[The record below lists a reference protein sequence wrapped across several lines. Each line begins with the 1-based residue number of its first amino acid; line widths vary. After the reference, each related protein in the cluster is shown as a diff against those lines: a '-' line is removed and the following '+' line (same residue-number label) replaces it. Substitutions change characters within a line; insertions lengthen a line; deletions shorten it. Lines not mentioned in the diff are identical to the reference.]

1 MAGFFFEWL
10 PQGAISRNFLSHRPV
25 FLNRLNADQVM
36 NHPTSFRALSKLA
49 AGLMVALLF
58 CNSPL
63 LSAQQG
69 SAPRLGGINRPNPA
83 ASRQALR
90 GATASTYGVGHNP
103 LRNSNRAG
111 IIGELG
117 GSQNTE
123 TAVLKALN
131 WFTRTQ
137 KEDGHWAETQSNVAH
152 TGLAILCYLSYGI
165 KPDGETPN
173 ARALAKGLAWLVK
186 QVPEDGNMRDGG
198 RMYGQAIGTLA
209 LGEAAGITHRED
221 YYQPLERAVNFLCKA
236 QNPKSGGWRY
246 QPYPALKDAG
256 DLSVT
261 GWVIMALRSA
271 EMAGVQVP
279 QDTLKSARTYL
290 DLVAAGTHKGLYGYK
305 QATPKLSMT
314 SVGMYCQQ
322 LFGAKPVEVR
332 QIDSAKYLALHL
344 PAESQKDY
352 YYWYYG
358 CLSMFLHG
366 GDGGDG
372 AVYWEKWNKKMVPLF
387 LKKQQTNGS
396 WKAEGRRAKREGTT
410 VTTAWATLSL
420 TVYYRYLP
428 ITHGYTRLNT
438 GPQSQSLIPN
448 PNNR

>member
-1 MAGFFFEWL
+1 MKHYNSIPLHRTLPVVAVGLLLAGIFS
-10 PQGAISRNFLSHRPV
+10 A
-25 FLNRLNADQVM
+25 
-36 NHPTSFRALSKLA
+36 PT
-49 AGLMVALLF
+49 
-58 CNSPL
+58 

-69 SAPRLGGINRPNPA
+69 GNPRRGGGTLQPNGTT
-83 ASRQALR
+83 SRQALR
-90 GATASTYGVGHNP
+90 GASASTYGLGHNP
-103 LRNSNRAG
+103 LRNANRAG

-117 GSQNTE
+117 GSSRTE
-123 TAVLKALN
+123 GAVAKALL

-137 KEDGHWAETQSNVAH
+137 KEDGRWSEKQSDVAH
-152 TGLAILCYLSYGI
+152 TGLAILCYFSYGI
-165 KPDGETPN
+165 KPDGQSEN
-173 ARALAKGLAWLVK
+173 AKALAKGLAWLIK

-209 LGEAAGITHRED
+209 LGEAAGITRRED
-221 YYQPLERAVNFLCKA
+221 YYKPLERAVKFLCKA

-246 QPYPALKDAG
+246 QPHPSLQHAG

-271 EMAGVQVP
+271 EMAGVLVP
-279 QDTLKSARTYL
+279 QDNLKSARAFL
-290 DLVAAGTHKGLYGYK
+290 DTVGTGAHKGLYGYK

-332 QIDSAKYLALHL
+332 QTDSAKFLALHL
-344 PAESQKDY
+344 PVEGQKDY

-366 GDGGDG
+366 GNGGVG
-372 AVYWEKWNKKMVPLF
+372 EEHWKKWNAKMVPLF
-387 LKKQQTNGS
+387 LKKQQSNGT
-396 WKAEGRRAKREGTT
+396 WKAEGRRAKKEGTT
-410 VTTAWATLSL
+410 ITTAWATLSL

-428 ITHGYTRLNT
+428 ITHGFTRLNT
-438 GPQSQSLIPN
+438 GPQGGSVIPN
-448 PNNR
+448 PPSGQ

>member
-1 MAGFFFEWL
+1 MKFFNPIISHRALPVVAIGLLLAGFIF
-10 PQGAISRNFLSHRPV
+10 A
-25 FLNRLNADQVM
+25 
-36 NHPTSFRALSKLA
+36 PT
-49 AGLMVALLF
+49 
-58 CNSPL
+58 

-69 SAPRLGGINRPNPA
+69 GTPRPTGSTIQPNGST
-83 ASRQALR
+83 SRQALR
-90 GATASTYGVGHNP
+90 GANASTYGLRHNP
-103 LRNSNRAG
+103 IRNTNRAG

-117 GSQNTE
+117 GSTNTE
-123 TAVLKALN
+123 KAVAKALL

-137 KEDGHWAETQSNVAH
+137 KEDGRWSEKQSDVAH
-152 TGLAILCYLSYGI
+152 TGLAILCYFSYGI
-165 KPDGETPN
+165 KPDGESEN
-173 ARALAKGLAWLVK
+173 AKALAKGLAWLIK

-221 YYQPLERAVNFLCKA
+221 YFQPLERAVKFLCKA
-236 QNPKSGGWRY
+236 QNPRSGGWRY
-246 QPYPALKDAG
+246 QPHPSLQHAG

-279 QDTLKSARTYL
+279 QKNLKSARAYL
-290 DLVAAGTHKGLYGYK
+290 NTVATGAHKGLYGYT

-322 LFGAKPVEVR
+322 LFGSKPGEAR
-332 QIDSAKYLALHL
+332 QIDSAKFLALHL
-344 PAESQKDY
+344 PVERQKNY

-366 GDGGDG
+366 GDGGVG
-372 AVYWEKWNKKMVPLF
+372 EAHWKQWNAKMVPLF
-387 LKKQQTNGS
+387 LKKQQSNGT
-396 WKAEGRRAKREGTT
+396 WKAEGRRANREGTT
-410 VTTAWATLSL
+410 ITTAWATLSL

-438 GPQSQSLIPN
+438 GPQGQSIIPN
-448 PNNR
+448 PNGQ